1 MTDYCTAV
9 TLKVEGGG
17 GGGENPGVMGIGSLQ
32 DGCREERVVD
42 RIPYGAGAK
51 RNRK

>member
-17 GGGENPGVMGIGSLQ
+17 GGENPGVMGIRSLQ
-32 DGCREERVVD
+32 DECREERVGD
-42 RIPYGAGAK
+42 RIPYGTGAK